1 MSTVALNAFF
11 TYNRSNMPESVTLAD
26 VPLPP
31 RALPPAGAMT
41 ALYGFRD
48 ALEELSRLRKRWESD
63 TVGFATVT
71 LQAEI
76 GKMPYGRVSP
86 EKLSSY
92 RFLYLDRITRPLED
106 ICRQKFD
113 GYAAEMGLEPMD
125 PFRHAGFVCERPDFI
140 GKLHQ
145 EPEFNHLDVI
155 VYRIDDP
162 LTGPRQ
168 IASLFNKDAIVSI
181 EARGVQT
188 RILLPQAVPAR
199 GVQGAEEI
207 VRKTA

>member
-1 MSTVALNAFF
+1 MSTVALTAFF

-31 RALPPAGAMT
+31 RALPPTGALT

-86 EKLSSY
+86 DKLSQY
-92 RFLYLDRITRPLED
+92 KFLYLDRITRPLED
-106 ICRQKFD
+106 ICRDKFD
-113 GYAAEMGLEPMD
+113 SYAAEMGLERQD

-140 GKLHQ
+140 GRLHQ

-199 GVQGAEEI
+199 GMPGVEE
-207 VRKTA
+207 VSRKTA

>member
-1 MSTVALNAFF
+1 MSTVALTAFF

-31 RALPPAGAMT
+31 RSLPPGGSLT

-48 ALEELSRLRKRWESD
+48 ALEELSRLRKRWESE

-71 LQAEI
+71 LQVEI

-86 EKLSSY
+86 EKLGDFK
-92 RFLYLDRITRPLED
+92 FLYLDRITRPLED
-106 ICRQKFD
+106 VCRQKFD
-113 GYAAEMGLEPMD
+113 AYAGEMGIELAD

-140 GKLHQ
+140 GRLHQ

-162 LTGPRQ
+162 VTGPRQ
-168 IASLFNKDAIVSI
+168 IASLFNQDAVVSI
-181 EARGVQT
+181 EARGVDT
-188 RILLPQAVPAR
+188 RILLPQSVPAR
-199 GVQGAEEI
+199 GTGVEDE
-207 VRKTA
+207 VRRTA